1 MKKKKNKSIEM
12 KIYEMLGIKKFKKF
26 VLFLIE
32 LGVYPFTKHMT
43 KEERRT
49 MLWNSGGNYHLGKV
63 NSVEDVKKFKKQ
75 LLFNTGI
82 HVAGLLI
89 CVYPTV
95 GIITGEAALATDII
109 VPPLIVLNSYCIML
123 QRYNDIRIN
132 KFIKKMEPRSKNEKD
147 EVSDELRKEDSLIP
161 EHTYKIIK
169 KKNKEENI
177 TLDEVIDNSNID
189 DLKRYRQYLES
200 FRRGNEPIC
209 GDKHYY
215 DNSVSMPM
223 KRNKTLRLEL
233 NNNKKDY

>member
-26 VLFLIE
+26 VLFLNE

-43 KEERRT
+43 KEERRA
-49 MLWNSGGNYHLGKV
+49 MLWNSGGNYNLGKV

-109 VPPLIVLNSYCIML
+109 VPPLIALNSYCIML

-132 KFIKKMEPRSKNEKD
+132 RFIKKMEPRSKNEKD
-147 EVSDELRKEDSLIP
+147 EVSDELIKADSLIP
-161 EHTYKIIK
+161 EHTYKIINK
-169 KKNKEENI
+169 KEKETDI
-177 TLDEVIDNSNID
+177 TLDEVIDNSNIEQ
-189 DLKRYRQYLES
+189 LKIYRQYLES
-200 FRRGNEPIC
+200 FRRGNEPIY
-209 GDKHYY
+209 GEDHYY
-215 DNSVSMPM
+215 EDSVSIPM
-223 KRNKTLRLEL
+223 KRHKTLKLEL
-233 NNNKKDY
+233 KDNRKDY

>member
-1 MKKKKNKSIEM
+1 MKKKKNKSVEM

-26 VLFLIE
+26 LLSLNE
-32 LGVYPFTKHMT
+32 LVTYPFTRHMT
-43 KEERRT
+43 KEERRN
-49 MLWNSGGNYHLGKV
+49 MLRDSGGNYHLGKV
-63 NSVEDVKKFKKQ
+63 KSVDDVKKFKKQ
-75 LLFNTGI
+75 LFLNSGI
-82 HVAGLLI
+82 HVLGLLL
-89 CVYPTV
+89 CVSPS
-95 GIITGEAALATDII
+95 IKMIAGEASLVTDII
-109 VPPLIVLNSYCIML
+109 IPPLIALNSYCIML
-123 QRYNDIRIN
+123 QRYNNIRIN
-132 KFIKKMEPRSKNEKD
+132 RFIKKMEPRSKNEKD